1 MEFLAVIG
9 AINVMLAAT
18 IALAL
23 PIVLAIFVNPVWLV
37 LYGVYF
43 LLVIVFACVI
53 AGSNDER
60 RSAKMG
66 KPGDHDDE

>member
-9 AINVMLAAT
+9 AINLMLAAT
-18 IALAL
+18 IALVL
-23 PIVLAIFVNPVWLV
+23 PVVLAIFVNPVWLV

-53 AGSNDER
+53 AGSKDER

>member
-18 IALAL
+18 IALVL
-23 PIVLAIFVNPVWLV
+23 PVVLAIFVNPVWLV

-60 RSAKMG
+60 RFAKMG